1 MSTVIEDNCALPGV
15 LTGLSSLIKAH
26 WDTLHRYEIDAFD
39 FEPFDE
45 FLPEDDVIFE
55 IFLGCDY
62 PDQSGIAQQF
72 KMFGCDGAGGQYA
85 IWVRQPG
92 DDLMR
97 SPVVFF
103 DSEGDFAVMADHIG
117 EFIWLCAVAFGEDEK
132 PILLEPLVDFS
143 REWAGEVEAELQA
156 NGYQTQILKDR
167 ATEKHKGF
175 IAMMEKISEAL
186 A

>member
-1 MSTVIEDNCALPGV
+1 MSIINADNCALPGV
-15 LTGLSSLIKAH
+15 LTGLSSLIKAQ
-26 WDTLHRYEIDAFD
+26 WETLHRYEIDAFD

-62 PDQSGIAQQF
+62 PDRSGIAQQF

-85 IWVRQPG
+85 IWLRQ
-92 DDLMR
+92 
-97 SPVVFF
+97 PVVFF
-103 DSEGDFAVMADHIG
+103 DSEGDFAVMANHIG
-117 EFIWLCAVAFGEDEK
+117 EFIWLCAVAYDEDEK
-132 PILLEPLVDFS
+132 PILLEPLVDFA
-143 REWAGEVEAELQA
+143 RECAGEVEADLQA

-175 IAMMEKISEAL
+175 IEMMEKISEEL
-186 A
+186 V